1 MTIRPFADADVD
13 AAAELLSRRH
23 ERHREA
29 EPLVPDPGAPSG
41 HGVVAIE
48 GGEIAGYLVGEPRES
63 GPFGKHFWIGE
74 AGVAACEPEL
84 VRDLYAAAAQDWVDG
99 GHARHFVLTPAVD
112 DLVEVWFALG
122 FGQQQIHAVR
132 ESGGTQSAEV
142 RPGGPADL
150 DAAAPLR
157 PLIWDHQALS
167 PVFAGVPRPSEEQMR
182 ADWEETL
189 ADPEVAYF
197 VLERGRRLVGH
208 ALAYPVGN
216 ALNLSVVAILPE
228 ARGTGAG
235 VALVEHVLA
244 WAAEQGHAAVV
255 ADWRSTN
262 LLSSRFF
269 PRRGFRPTFLRLYR
283 SMP

>member
-1 MTIRPFADADVD
+1 MTIRPFADSDVE

-23 ERHREA
+23 ERHRET
-29 EPLVPDPGAPSG
+29 EPLVPDPGAPG
-41 HGVVAIE
+41 GQGVVAVD
-48 GGEIAGYLVGEPRES
+48 GGEIVGYLVGEPRES
-63 GPFGKHFWIGE
+63 TPFGKHVWIGE
-74 AGVAACEPEL
+74 AGFAAREPEL

-99 GHARHFVLTPAVD
+99 GHARHFVVTPALD

-122 FGQQQIHAVR
+122 FGQQQVHAVR
-132 ESGGTQSAEV
+132 ESGGKPNAEV
-142 RPGGPADL
+142 RPGRPADL

-167 PVFAGVPRPSEEQMR
+167 PVFSGIARPSDEQMH

-189 ADPEVAYF
+189 ADPDVAYF
-197 VLERGRRLVGH
+197 VLERGRRIVGH
-208 ALAYPVGN
+208 ALAYPVRN
-216 ALNLSVVAILPE
+216 ALNLSVVATLPE
-228 ARGTGAG
+228 DRGTGAG

-255 ADWRSTN
+255 ADWRATN

-283 SMP
+283 SVP